1 MPGMFSKSEESTM
14 STSHESS
21 HTVIGTTVHI
31 EGTLKSDEDVVIAG
45 SLNGTV
51 TTSKN
56 ISIHA
61 GAKIDGDVHAHDVLV
76 SGQVTGDI
84 TAAGTATLTK
94 TARVTGDVVAS
105 NIAIEHGAQLKGQM
119 TTQSA
124 Q

>member
-1 MPGMFSKSEESTM
+1 MTSSEG
-14 STSHESS
+14 S

-31 EGTLKSDEDVVIAG
+31 EGTLKSDEDIEIAG
-45 SLNGTV
+45 SLNGTL

-56 ISIHA
+56 ISIHS
-61 GAKIDGDVHAHDVLV
+61 GAKVEGDVHAHDVLI

-94 TARVTGDVVAS
+94 TARVTGDVVAG